1 MFQNVAFLNFI
12 ELYLLFYERKF
23 MLEQPLNSTETTI
36 NSLDSTTQIETVN
49 AVPQVIPTQNPAIA
63 VSHEKNTNIFNISR
77 LKERR
82 DLSNSHSVMIK
93 TSGISIAQTKGGT
106 PNLALESVI
115 VIPVSLTL
123 YDKLSLNNGN
133 SDETSGLSVT
143 AYNGIVEED
152 GVSYSQEDYLA
163 KIRQQYP
170 KADWKKR
177 GALYCKFVSGEPLK
191 SKGVPTSPGV
201 EAALKIIDFVTVFL
215 SPTSLKAWDNAEES
229 YRYQAAWN
237 PGACNCVQ
245 LTKIDKEAK
254 IRNSNVSWS
263 QFEFTAVNVVNLK
276 EVLARQAQQN
286 SISIPEQ
293 AA

>member
-1 MFQNVAFLNFI
+1 
-12 ELYLLFYERKF
+12 
-23 MLEQPLNSTETTI
+23 MLEQPLNSTDTSA
-36 NSLDSTTQIETVN
+36 NSLDSTTQIETAN
-49 AVPQVIPTQNPAIA
+49 AVPQVIPTQIPAIA
-63 VSHEKNTNIFNISR
+63 VSPEKNTNIFNISR

>member
-1 MFQNVAFLNFI
+1 
-12 ELYLLFYERKF
+12 
-23 MLEQPLNSTETTI
+23 MLEQPLNSTETTN
-36 NSLDSTTQIETVN
+36 NSLNSTTLNETGN
-49 AVPQVIPTQNPAIA
+49 TVPQVISTQNPATVTNPGA
-63 VSHEKNTNIFNISR
+63 NTNVFNISKP
-77 LKERR
+77 KERR

-93 TSGISIAQTKGGT
+93 TSGIAIAQTKGGT
-106 PNLALESVI
+106 PNMLLESAI
-115 VIPVSLTL
+115 VIPISLTL
-123 YDKLSLNNGN
+123 YDKLSLNDGN
-133 SDETSGLSVT
+133 SEETPAISVT
-143 AYNGIVEED
+143 AYNGIVEEE

-163 KIRQQYP
+163 KVRKQYP

-191 SKGVPTSPGV
+191 SKGVPTSPGI
-201 EAALKIIDFVTVFL
+201 ELALKTIDFVTVFL

-245 LTKIDKEAK
+245 LAKIDKEAK

-286 SISIPEQ
+286 SIAIPEQ